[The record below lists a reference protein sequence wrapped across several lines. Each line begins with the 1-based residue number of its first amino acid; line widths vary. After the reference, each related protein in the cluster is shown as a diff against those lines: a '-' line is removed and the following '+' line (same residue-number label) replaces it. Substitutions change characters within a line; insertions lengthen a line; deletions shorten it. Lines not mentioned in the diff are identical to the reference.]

1 MRNLQQEPSTD
12 NPSQFVG
19 TVGRFGPRETAY
31 GLMIDIADNDHQ
43 PCRWYDVV
51 PRNPEIL
58 AQLQQGTHVLIVVH
72 GLLEGSWGYHPTISA
87 TLQRLLDVS
96 CPIVQLRLC

>member
-1 MRNLQQEPSTD
+1 MSNLQQGPSTD

-19 TVGRFGPRETAY
+19 TVGKFGPRETAY
-31 GLMIDIADNDHQ
+31 GPAIDIANNDHQ

-51 PRNPEIL
+51 PTNPEIL
-58 AQLQQGTHVLIVVH
+58 QQLQQGSRVLVVIH

-87 TLQRLLDVS
+87 TLQRLPDAGS
-96 CPIVQLRLC
+96 SSGQLRLC